1 MRQAEATIGW
11 IARIL
16 IYVATTA
23 GILLTAF
30 VALSA
35 FMRYLV
41 GSPFAFTE
49 ETVGL
54 LFSAMVFLSLPYC
67 SHAGTHIRVT
77 LVTDHLPAAWQ
88 RRMALASTVFAVV
101 FSLVYGYFAFDFAW
115 TSLELNAKSDIG
127 RIPLWPWMMAMPFAC
142 VVMGLAVLLRQ
153 RLPDPAAEGGSG
165 V

>member
-1 MRQAEATIGW
+1 MQTLDAAIGW
-11 IARIL
+11 IARAM
-16 IYVATTA
+16 IYAATAA
-23 GILLTAF
+23 GICLAAF

-67 SHAGTHIRVT
+67 THAGTHIRVT
-77 LVTDHLPAAWQ
+77 LVTDHLPASWRKRTA
-88 RRMALASTVFAVV
+88 MASTIFAVV
-101 FSLVYGYFAFDFAW
+101 FCAIYGYWAFDFAW
-115 TSLELNAKSDIG
+115 TSLMLNARSDIG
-127 RIPLWPWMMAMPFAC
+127 RIPLWPLMMAMPFAC
-142 VVMGLAVLLRQ
+142 LVMGLAALLRHW
-153 RLPDPAAEGGSG
+153 LPRPSSGGSS